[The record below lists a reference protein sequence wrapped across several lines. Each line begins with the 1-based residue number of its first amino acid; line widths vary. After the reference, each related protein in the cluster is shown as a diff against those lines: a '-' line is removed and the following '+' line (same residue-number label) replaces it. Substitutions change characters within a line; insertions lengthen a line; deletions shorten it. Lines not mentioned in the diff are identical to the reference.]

1 MAARADGGR
10 MTSHPGSGR
19 AGFEYVVLRC
29 VPRVDREEFVN
40 VGVVV
45 YCQQAEFLEARC
57 LVDADRLSAL
67 DAEVDVDAVC
77 SALRAVEAVCR
88 GDESTGEAGRAP
100 MGTRFGFVKAPRSTV
115 VQPGP
120 VHGGSTADPAAELS
134 HLLQRLVG

>member
-1 MAARADGGR
+1 MNTPRTSASVPR
-10 MTSHPGSGR
+10 M
-19 AGFEYVVLRC
+19 GFQYVVLRC

-45 YCQQAEFLEARC
+45 YCQQADFLEARC
-57 LVDADRLSAL
+57 HVDRARLLAL
-67 DAEVDVDAVC
+67 DPAVDVDAVC

-88 GDESTGEAGRAP
+88 GDASAGEAGRAP

-120 VHGGSTADPAAELS
+120 VHGGATDDPAAELE
-134 HLLQRLVG
+134 HLLDRLVR

>member
-1 MAARADGGR
+1 MSR
-10 MTSHPGSGR
+10 MP
-19 AGFEYVVLRC
+19 FQYVVLRC

-45 YCQQAEFLEARC
+45 YCQQAEGLEARC
-57 LVDADRLSAL
+57 HVDAGRLTAL
-67 DAEVDVDAVC
+67 SPDVDVDAVC

-88 GDESTGEAGRAP
+88 GDATAGEAGRAP

-120 VHGGSTADPAAELS
+120 VHGGTTDDPVAELE
-134 HLLQRLVG
+134 HLLDRLVR